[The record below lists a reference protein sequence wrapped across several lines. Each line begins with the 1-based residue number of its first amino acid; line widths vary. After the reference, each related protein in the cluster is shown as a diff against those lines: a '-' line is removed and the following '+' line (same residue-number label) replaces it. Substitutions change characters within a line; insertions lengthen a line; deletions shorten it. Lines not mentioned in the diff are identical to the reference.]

1 MTQAATITPPDIAV
15 DAGKPASSH
24 SMARGWLDAS
34 TTAFAST
41 ISGYFFLS
49 CAYLYWLAAA
59 GGWLISFILP
69 KSLIERAPLAFL
81 AGSSVLMAAA
91 TQTVPNFWPD
101 YTNPREIGMEILLW
115 ISVGLFGRCYLIYT
129 EFPSTF
135 EGLRQSIAG
144 RRLDR
149 WISSHLHHPIDAIF
163 TRVWVANSLAVIPLT
178 VLVLMPSTLN
188 YFVILAYFVAL
199 LIAQFPH
206 ELIDHVNLHTRV
218 FQPKTGTPAGPKRIL
233 KALQVY
239 FEYPHQLLLARAP
252 EYHRIQHVYVH
263 HVEDNGLLDSQTTA
277 PYDRTS
283 FLDFARH
290 GLVQGLDMVS
300 GYKVFA
306 YLAQKGKKRQTREL
320 IRGFAIWYAFLAVVA
335 IFNPLAAAVIW
346 VSRFVGGN
354 MLSLVAFWQ
363 HGLVD
368 DHDIQ
373 DCHGNSVDFLGHEHG
388 ALGSDYHVEHHLYP
402 GRHWSAYYSVFEKQ
416 ATSEQGHKAVLMQR
430 EVFGQLD
437 FVAALWRRDYKTIAE
452 NAQLSGIPTDDKAKL
467 AEIVE
472 ERTKAVGVAERTGM
486 ALKVDRAVSRV
497 MAVVLPVRFQV

>member
-1 MTQAATITPPDIAV
+1 MTDATMIAAPSLAAGTGTALATTPRSLLQGA
-15 DAGKPASSH
+15 
-24 SMARGWLDAS
+24 
-34 TTAFAST
+34 TTAVAAT
-41 ISGYFFLS
+41 ISGYFFAS

-59 GGWLISFILP
+59 GGWLMSFVLP
-69 KSLIERAPLAFL
+69 RRLIERAPLAFL
-81 AGSSVLMAAA
+81 TASSVLMAAA
-91 TQTVPNFWPD
+91 TQTVPAFFPD
-101 YTNPREIGMEILLW
+101 YTSPREIALEALLW
-115 ISVGLFGRCYLIYT
+115 VAIGLFGRCYLIYS
-129 EFPSTF
+129 EFPATF
-135 EGLRQSIAG
+135 EGLKTSIAG

-163 TRVWVANSLAVIPLT
+163 TRVWVANSVAVIPLT
-178 VLVLMPSTLN
+178 LLVLNPSTLN

-218 FQPKTGTPAGPKRIL
+218 FQPKAGTPTAPRRIL
-233 KALQVY
+233 KALQFY

-283 FLDFARH
+283 FLDFSRH
-290 GLVQGLDMVS
+290 GLIQGLDMVS
-300 GYKVFA
+300 GYKVYA
-306 YLAQKGKKRQTREL
+306 YLAAKGKKRQLREL
-320 IRGFAIWYAFLAVVA
+320 IRGFAIWYGFLALVA
-335 IFNPLAAAVIW
+335 LFNPLAAAVIW

-373 DCHGNSVDFLGHEHG
+373 DSHGNSVDFLGAEHG
-388 ALGSDYHVEHHLYP
+388 NLGSDYHVEHHLQP

-416 ATSEQGHKAVLMQR
+416 AQSETGHRAVLMQK
-430 EVFGQLD
+430 EVFGPLA
-437 FVAALWRRDYKTIAE
+437 FVAALWRRDYATIAE
-452 NAQLSGIPTDDKAKL
+452 HASLSGVATDDKSGL
-467 AEIVE
+467 AAIVE
-472 ERTKAVGVAERTGM
+472 ERTKPFGVPERSGL
-486 ALKVDRAVSRV
+486 ALSFDRAVSRT
-497 MAVVLPVRFQV
+497 MAFVLPTGFQV

>member
-1 MTQAATITPPDIAV
+1 MTQTATIAATALEADSSPTPAATRHSIAG
-15 DAGKPASSH
+15 AA
-24 SMARGWLDAS
+24 
-34 TTAFAST
+34 TTAFATT
-41 ISGYFFLS
+41 ISGYFFAS

-69 KSLIERAPLAFL
+69 KSLIERAPLLFL
-81 AGSSVLMAAA
+81 TGSSGLMAAA
-91 TQTVPNFWPD
+91 TQTVPNFFPD
-101 YTNPREIGMEILLW
+101 YSNPRELAMEALLW
-115 ISVGLFGRCYLIYT
+115 VSIGLFARCYLIYT
-129 EFPSTF
+129 AMPSTF
-135 EGLRQSIAG
+135 DGLKQSIES

-149 WISSHLHHPIDAIF
+149 WIASHLHHPIDAIF
-163 TRVWVANSLAVIPLT
+163 TRIWAANSIAVIPVT
-178 VLVLMPSTLN
+178 VLVLGTSTLN

-199 LIAQFPH
+199 LMAQFPH

-218 FQPKTGTPAGPKRIL
+218 FQPKAGTPAGPKRIL

-283 FLDFARH
+283 FLDFSRH
-290 GLVQGLDMVS
+290 ALIQGLDMVS

-306 YLAQKGKKRQTREL
+306 YLAAKGKKRQTREL
-320 IRGFAIWYAFLAVVA
+320 IRGFVIWYAFLALVA
-335 IFNPLAAAVIW
+335 LINPLAAAVIW

-373 DCHGNSVDFLGHEHG
+373 DSHGNSVDFLGAEHG
-388 ALGSDYHVEHHLYP
+388 ALGSDYHVEHHLQP
-402 GRHWSAYYSVFEKQ
+402 GRHWSAYYSVFTK
-416 ATSEQGHKAVLMQR
+416 AANSENGHGAVLMHR

-437 FVAALWRRDYKTIAE
+437 FVAALWKRDYKVIAE
-452 NAQLSGIPTDDKAKL
+452 NAHLAGIPTDDKAAL
-467 AEIVE
+467 TAIVE
-472 ERTKAVGVAERTGM
+472 DRTKAYGVAERSGA
-486 ALKVDRAVSRV
+486 ALMIDRAMSRA
-497 MAVVLPVRFQV
+497 MAIVLPTRFEV